1 MKELLHIWMYIAV
14 QLWKKLLFKLTYTDK
29 QINFFFQQSP
39 NNNTIFFFFYFVLLL
54 DCLELCLLDSQLR
67 IPVLQG
73 FVLFFCFMWWK
84 KRACGWS
91 NQNCKFN
98 SSNLV
103 NHYTTSSLV
112 LSTHLVN
119 CSVTC
124 WHEWLIVKSHGSN
137 LLYLGMKTT
146 FHMPC
151 WCQIFF
157 FGVSFLKLQWVAESS
172 SHSNLLDAKVPI
184 CFWLFF

>member
-1 MKELLHIWMYIAV
+1 MRNQKCCVHERVATYLNVHSGPALEKASVQADLHR
-14 QLWKKLLFKLTYTDK
+14 QTNQLLFSTVTK
-29 QINFFFQQSP
+29 QQHNFV
-39 NNNTIFFFFYFVLLL
+39 FFYFVLLL
-54 DCLELCLLDSQLR
+54 DCLELCLLDSQLK

-98 SSNLV
+98 PSNLV

-119 CSVTC
+119 CAVTC
-124 WHEWLIVKSHGSN
+124 
-137 LLYLGMKTT
+137 
-146 FHMPC
+146 
-151 WCQIFF
+151 
-157 FGVSFLKLQWVAESS
+157 
-172 SHSNLLDAKVPI
+172 
-184 CFWLFF
+184 

>member
-1 MKELLHIWMYIAV
+1 
-14 QLWKKLLFKLTYTDK
+14 
-29 QINFFFQQSP
+29 
-39 NNNTIFFFFYFVLLL
+39 
-54 DCLELCLLDSQLR
+54 
-67 IPVLQG
+67 
-73 FVLFFCFMWWK
+73 MWWK

-98 SSNLV
+98 PSNLV
-103 NHYTTSSLV
+103 IHYTTSSLV

-119 CSVTC
+119 CAVTC

-157 FGVSFLKLQWVAESS
+157 FWCVIFKASVGGGEFLPQQPFRRQSA
-172 SHSNLLDAKVPI
+172 NLFLT
-184 CFWLFF
+184 FFLFFIFDELVQSPTCFFFVLFHDSKNQVSQFCFPNTEEPI